1 MKKKRMNKYENESNM
16 NDMAEEKKKQ
26 WMKKKEITQREG
38 KQAKE
43 SRNERK
49 KTQIKN
55 KENEFKR
62 TKELGFNE

>member
-38 KQAKE
+38 KTGK
-43 SRNERK
+43 RK
-49 KTQIKN
+49 
-55 KENEFKR
+55 
-62 TKELGFNE
+62 